1 MDIGNIQLTD
11 KEIQAGNI
19 NIPVIKGAPG
29 KDGYTPV
36 KGKDYWT
43 TQDKEEIVQE
53 INQDVNDKLEAKADK
68 IDVETQLD
76 TKVDKEE
83 GKGLSEENF
92 TKEDKQKLENI
103 VPETTK
109 SLQGTSFHMPDSA
122 EAPMKISPRGND
134 IVQDTREG
142 HNLFNVNDTN
152 TVSSGIT
159 VDEEDWI
166 TITCDNSSG
175 TSIIYQNYFTNNLNL
190 KENTNYNIIAEIKK
204 VSGTGNIQIVSSSS
218 ASQFN
223 QSMGYLF
230 SNLSNGQTV
239 QLNKLTKSDFTN
251 TTQGIRTFCSFN
263 AGESGSITF
272 RISVL
277 EDTTITSD
285 NFVYVKF
292 GKSPSLNYPS
302 ELKYVGGNYDIE
314 VSNRNIWIPTLTN
327 KDVNIKAVNCTV
339 ELNDDIY
346 KFTATDSD
354 MYFGAVF
361 TTDGIN
367 YVKSAGT
374 LYKIKNHKTLSILI
388 TNATFNKNYIEFYD
402 KDKKTISYLYKTI
415 NNFKIDIP
423 TNAEY
428 FVMRIGKGD
437 SVSGTVYETKID
449 VRLDEDLIND
459 YIKHEGEIYPLDL
472 INHPLYSNKDYIYK
486 KNNKLYVHNEWNKII
501 LDGTINKFEG
511 KSGSTTNNLFITR
524 VFSNL
529 KTPVNNGT
537 VVKHYSNCFLGTY
550 STNELYSNDIIGSSI
565 RNSSEF
571 AIGFGLDS
579 GIDTL
584 ELANAKLQ
592 ELYNAGTP
600 VEIIYPL
607 ATPTETEI
615 TDKKVIAQLEEL
627 YNTYAYDEVTN
638 ISVDNPILSAELV
651 LDVLYYQK
659 TALGLETKVS
669 YEEYSKLLKRVEE
682 LENVIL
688 TLGGTI

>member
-122 EAPMKISPRGND
+122 AAPMKISPRGND

-142 HNLFNVNDTN
+142 HNLFNVNDTK

-175 TSIIYQNYFTNNLNL
+175 TSAIYQNYFTNNLNL

-218 ASQFN
+218 TSQFN
-223 QSMGYLF
+223 QSIGYLF
-230 SNLSNGQTV
+230 SDLSNGRTV

-285 NFVYVKF
+285 NFVYAKF

-302 ELKYVGGNYDIE
+302 ELKYVDGNYDIE
-314 VSNRNIWIPTLTN
+314 V
-327 KDVNIKAVNCTV
+327 
-339 ELNDDIY
+339 
-346 KFTATDSD
+346 
-354 MYFGAVF
+354 G
-361 TTDGIN
+361 
-367 YVKSAGT
+367 
-374 LYKIKNHKTLSILI
+374 
-388 TNATFNKNYIEFYD
+388 NKNLLKLIDKTYTSQGVTTIIKDGLIYCSGITTQKYFDIGNSTNNSIKINVSANTNYIFSRTKASKYNLFVKLYTRSGD
-402 KDKKTISYLYKTI
+402 KYFQFVIPSNELSCPIKVTKDCNHCYMWLSGFDTGDTISIKE
-415 NNFKIDIP
+415 FGVQV
-423 TNAEY
+423 E
-428 FVMRIGKGD
+428 KGEIA
-437 SVSGTVYETKID
+437 T
-449 VRLDEDLIND
+449 D
-459 YIKHEGEIYPLDL
+459 YIKHQEQIYPLDL
-472 INHPLYSNKDYIYK
+472 TNHPLYSEKDYIYK
-486 KNNKLYVHNEWNKII
+486 KDNKWYVHNDFKKVNAKDLSWSMNEVGLEGITYKQFYAKTTFEPQTFLPDNIGKIFSNTFKTSSASNNKGNYMYIGNTGLLVCPAPKNANGNYITTLAEWNTATQDTYFI
-501 LDGTINKFEG
+501 G
-511 KSGSTTNNLFITR
+511 K
-524 VFSNL
+524 
-529 KTPVNNGT
+529 
-537 VVKHYSNCFLGTY
+537 
-550 STNELYSNDIIGSSI
+550 
-565 RNSSEF
+565 
-571 AIGFGLDS
+571 
-579 GIDTL
+579 
-584 ELANAKLQ
+584 LAN
-592 ELYNAGTP
+592 
-600 VEIIYPL
+600 
-607 ATPTETEI
+607 PTETEI

-627 YNTYAYDEVTN
+627 YNTYAYDEITN
-638 ISVDNPILSAELV
+638 ISVDNPVLSAELV

-669 YEEYSKLLKRVEE
+669 YEEYSKLQKRVEE